1 MPETCLA
8 RLHRDSEYFPSP
20 YRPYIYIILMD
31 CNISFLVLIRNAVSV
46 PLRLFLLILRGKAFW
61 TNVFEG

>member
-8 RLHRDSEYFPSP
+8 RLHRDSEYFSSP

-31 CNISFLVLIRNAVSV
+31 CNILFLVLIRNAVSV
-46 PLRLFLLILRGKAFW
+46 PLRLFLLILIGKAFW